1 MAAHPVSNSELS
13 FEVVKTPTTIVH
25 CKGRIS
31 SNTAESLKQTVRPL
45 IPDCDR
51 VTLDLTEVSYLDSSG
66 LGTIV
71 GLFVSAKK
79 AGCRLQLINLNPRLK
94 ELFSL
99 TRLGEFLT
107 EGRDPNYQGLP

>member
-1 MAAHPVSNSELS
+1 MAAHMASNPELS
-13 FEVVKTPTTIVH
+13 FDVAKTPTTIVH

-31 SNTAESLKQTVRPL
+31 SNTTESLKQTVRPL
-45 IPDCDR
+45 IPGCDR
-51 VTLDLTEVSYLDSSG
+51 VTLDLTEVSYMDSSG

-79 AGCRLQLINLNPRLK
+79 AGCRLELINLNPRLK

-99 TRLGEFLT
+99 TRLGEFLA
-107 EGRDPNYQGLP
+107 EGRDPNYPVLP